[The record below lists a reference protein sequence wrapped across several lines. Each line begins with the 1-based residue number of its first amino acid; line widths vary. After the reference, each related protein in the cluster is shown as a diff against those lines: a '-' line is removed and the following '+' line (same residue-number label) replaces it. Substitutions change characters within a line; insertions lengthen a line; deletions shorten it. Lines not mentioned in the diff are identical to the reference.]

1 MLFKFEVISRLSH
14 WIVLLKLMLSFIL
27 FYLFIKFKIIILNLL
42 KSFLIAFIWYNR
54 LALKWEIWIKVSFR
68 GLIYAFLKVISTVS
82 KCWSQRVHCIL
93 LFLIIFK
100 SFILFYIR
108 VRFCIILSWN
118 LSDKVLIKEAF
129 VLFYLLL
136 FIYVFIYY

>member
-27 FYLFIKFKIIILNLL
+27 FYLFIKFKIIFLNLL

-68 GLIYAFLKVISTVS
+68 GLIYAFPKVIATVS